1 MVNLIIWTFTL
12 TTNIFHMLTTSN
24 YLSVQ
29 ATVTK
34 NLSQYLPS
42 MIAYKS
48 SIQRDAISLA
58 TSQEISDIA
67 ACRLNLSLVD
77 KLVNLGKKHYVL
89 SDKSDTT
96 LYCIMA
102 IGTIIKEYDWGYEYI
117 EQSGMLDLTAKI
129 AS

>member
-1 MVNLIIWTFTL
+1 
-12 TTNIFHMLTTSN
+12 MLTESN

-42 MIAYKS
+42 MIVYKS
-48 SIQRDAISLA
+48 SIQRDVINLA
-58 TSQEISDIA
+58 TSQEISDVA

-77 KLVNLGKKHYVL
+77 KLVKLGKKHYVL

-96 LYCIMA
+96 LYCICMA
-102 IGTIIKEYDWGYEYI
+102 IGTIIKEYDWGLEYI
-117 EQSGMLDLTAKI
+117 EQSGMLNLAAQITN
-129 AS
+129 